1 MEAFSQ
7 LVQLAQ
13 KMSIFVSGWV
23 SDHYTVV
30 YLFSSS
36 TAFFCA
42 LILLA
47 LHNRVVPSKW
57 AKWFG
62 LAFVVFTVQYG
73 VPFLL
78 SAAYHPRLAWLPPE
92 GLKDWVGFKAVL
104 VALCSCANNLLFLAT
119 ARALVA
125 ARHLSDDSRLIPTWA
140 WVVAGVSLVS
150 VLDFYRPGLAQAYPA
165 LNFVRLPD
173 AVFSAYCLV
182 ELGIASANYVSIK
195 RWHPKTIFAM
205 LIAFAYALVQVAYG
219 LHPLLAQTTWGDSFI
234 PRYDSPAAKV
244 SFFDFNAFGAA
255 TVLKFLLFFNVYVIL
270 VRQLSTFKS
279 WRKAI
284 SGVINGRVEFTSSYK
299 GLVGVIGKM
308 LHAELV
314 DLSIKLPGLEK
325 LPEGVA
331 PGGESERVA
340 SFEWTRDA
348 ASRPKRERTVV
359 KLLRAET
366 ETHPKAEAVIR
377 WCVETGL
384 PLSHPP
390 RRAARGVLSLLG
402 SRGARQS
409 GGNGQ
414 RELPPD
420 VEAELSTKNALLVV
434 PVIYH
439 GAVVGCLKVEKRRGK
454 FNDLARLLLRDTAGL
469 ASLSIQSFRE
479 LAALDKFSFEF
490 TRFQA
495 DEKMYPP
502 REAAERLSNILQDI
516 LSPVV
521 ARLNIDFGFES
532 LDPVF
537 SADKPASERIKG
549 IVKEAAG
556 GRDYDDLPEDIEVPT
571 NGYLK
576 LLPSRLKVK
585 SLDRKEYEV
594 GDIFLTVWRD
604 KDTQVKPVLST
615 NYLHRKTVAS
625 FTVDAFF
632 DFARDYFAHLL
643 KELALTLNKEQFS
656 ITKWRAD
663 VEETARQAGLL
674 WAVASE
680 EGGDGLLGDP
690 AAVALVERL
699 RAKHGDSTEL
709 AHWPAH
715 DIKGPPDEQCELTR
729 RTEHVIGIYL
739 PSERHIWFGAS
750 RRGFGAELAFASPW
764 KSFLENLAQVAD
776 GALVRFTAALDLEE
790 LQLEA
795 ARSTGLAAVTYIT
808 GSIPHTLKNMVRD
821 QLAHVVSMLEDINQ
835 GALHVGQEPTQRL
848 RQMKEKV
855 EQGLK
860 VLEGLTDLTRI
871 DDSCPCQLR
880 KAKDQAMALYRSG
893 LMSQQI
899 SVSERVSGGLVV
911 DVPLYVVVL
920 TFINL
925 IDNAKDAIGSKGR
938 IVIEAE
944 ENGDSVVCRVSD
956 TGPGIQLHPPDS
968 IFKIG
973 VTTKE
978 KSGGWGLH
986 LVRKLL
992 TDHGASIAVTDWHPG
1007 KTMFTITFPKHNQEG
1022 AR

>member
-7 LVQLAQ
+7 LVQKL
-13 KMSIFVSGWV
+13 SVLVSGWV
-23 SDHYTVV
+23 SDHYAVV
-30 YLFSSS
+30 YLFSAT
-36 TAFFCA
+36 TAAFCA

-62 LAFVVFTVQYG
+62 LAFVVFTIQYG

-78 SAAYHPRLAWLPPE
+78 LAAYHPKLEWLPPG
-92 GLKDWVGFKAVL
+92 GLEDWKGFKAVL
-104 VALCSCANNLLFLAT
+104 VALCSSANNLLFLAT
-119 ARALVA
+119 ARSLVA
-125 ARHLSDDSRLIPTWA
+125 ARDLSDDSRLIPKWA
-140 WVVAGVSLVS
+140 WALAVISLVS
-150 VLDFYRPGLAQAYPA
+150 VLDVYRPELAQAYPA

-182 ELGIASANYVSIK
+182 ELGLATANYLSIK
-195 RWHPKTIFAM
+195 RWHPKTLVAM
-205 LIAFAYALVQVAYG
+205 LIAFAYALVQVIYG
-219 LHPLLAQTTWGDSFI
+219 LHPLLAQTALGDTFI
-234 PRYDSPAAKV
+234 PLYHSPAVKV
-244 SFFDFNAFGAA
+244 EFFDYNAFGAA

-270 VRQLSTFKS
+270 IRQLSTFKS
-279 WRKAI
+279 WRAAV
-284 SGVINGRVEFTSSYK
+284 SGVINGRVEFTSSYD
-299 GLVGVIGKM
+299 GLVGVVGKM
-308 LHAELV
+308 LDAELV
-314 DLSIKLPGLEK
+314 DLSIKLPGGEK

-340 SFEWTRDA
+340 SVEWRKNGTK
-348 ASRPKRERTVV
+348 RPKREKTVV

-366 ETHPKAEAVIR
+366 TTHPKAEAIIR
-377 WCVETGL
+377 WCVETGMSL
-384 PLSHPP
+384 THP
-390 RRAARGVLSLLG
+390 RDGAAGRVS
-402 SRGARQS
+402 QS
-409 GGNGQ
+409 GGSWQ
-414 RELPPD
+414 RTLPQD
-420 VEAELSTKNALLVV
+420 VEAELRTHNALMVV

-439 GAVVGCLKVEKRRGK
+439 GAVIGCLKVEKRKGK
-454 FNDLARLLLRDTAGL
+454 FNDLARLLLRDTANL
-469 ASLSIQSFRE
+469 ASLSVQSFRE

-490 TRFQA
+490 TRLQA
-495 DEKMYPP
+495 DEKKYRPV
-502 REAAERLSNILQDI
+502 AAARQLSTILQDV

-521 ARLNIDFGFES
+521 ARLNVDFGFKSFGPVYSVDKTSSRS
-532 LDPVF
+532 L
-537 SADKPASERIKG
+537 KRIVRKK
-549 IVKEAAG
+549 VAALN
-556 GRDYDDLPEDIEVPT
+556 YDHLPPDIEVPQE
-571 NGYLK
+571 GYLK
-576 LLPSRLKVK
+576 VLPSRLKVK
-585 SLDRKEYEV
+585 SLDRNEYEV
-594 GDIFLTVWRD
+594 GDIFLTVWKD
-604 KDTQVKPVLST
+604 KDSHGKPVLST
-615 NYLHRKTVAS
+615 SYLHRKTVAS

-632 DFARDYFAHLL
+632 DFTRDYFGHLL
-643 KELALTLNKEQFS
+643 KELALKLNKEQFS
-656 ITKWRAD
+656 LAKWRGD
-663 VEETARQAGLL
+663 IEETAKQAGLM

-680 EGGDGLLGDP
+680 EGGDVLLGDP
-690 AAVALVERL
+690 VAVALVERL
-699 RAKHGDSTEL
+699 REKYGDSTEL
-709 AHWPAH
+709 AHWPAD
-715 DIKGPPDEQCELTR
+715 DIKGPPDEQCKLTR
-729 RTEHVIGIYL
+729 KTQHVIGIYL
-739 PSERHIWFGAS
+739 PSSERHLWFGAS
-750 RRGFGAELAFASPW
+750 RHGFGAELAFASPW
-764 KSFLENLAQVAD
+764 KLFLENLVQVAD

-808 GSIPHTLKNMVRD
+808 GSIPHTLKNMIRD

-835 GALHVGQEPTQRL
+835 GALRVGQETTQRL

-871 DDSCPCQLR
+871 DDSRPCQLR
-880 KAKDQAMALYRSG
+880 KAKEQAMALYRSG

-899 SVSERVSGGLVV
+899 SVTERFSGGLIV

-925 IDNAKDAIGSKGR
+925 IDNAKDAIGSKGK

-1007 KTMFTITFPKHNQEG
+1007 KTMFTITFPKHNQE
-1022 AR
+1022 AMR